1 MLTMQ
6 SLRSHPTRLRALT
19 GLTVAQYDQLL
30 TDLTPRYDR
39 AEAVRLARPNRQRR
53 RGGGRKF
60 CRPLADRLLLALVWL
75 RIYPTYEV
83 LGTLF
88 DVDKGT
94 VCHWLHPLLALVRET
109 TAVDLHW
116 PEPDQKKRDL
126 GDLLRDF
133 PETAAIIDATE
144 QRIRRPK
151 DPKGTPPA
159 EQGAAQ
165 RPYYSGK
172 KKAHVLKTQIAI
184 TPEGQIADVRD
195 TVPGAVND
203 LTLLRQS
210 STLDRVPGGKGSRL
224 DSGDQGIQKDRPSQL
239 LYQAYRASRG
249 HPLTPEQKAANRVL
263 GHYRVKIEHTLA
275 EMKIYQV
282 LAAVYR
288 HGRGA
293 YNPVFCVVAALTN
306 RRRGFQPAVAS

>member
-1 MLTMQ
+1 MLTLQ
-6 SLRSHPTRLRALT
+6 GLRTHPTRLRALT
-19 GLTVAQYDQLL
+19 GLTEEQYDQLL
-30 TDLTPRYDR
+30 SELTPRYEQ
-39 AEAVRLARPNRQRR
+39 AEEVRLFRPNRQRR
-53 RGGGRKF
+53 RGAGRKF
-60 CRPLADRLLLALVWL
+60 CRPLAERLLLALVWL
-75 RIYPTYEV
+75 RVYPTYEV

-94 VCHWLHPLLALVRET
+94 VCHWLHPLLVLLRET

-116 PEPDQKKRDL
+116 PSPDQPKRDL

-133 PETAAIIDATE
+133 PEVAALVDATE

-159 EQGAAQ
+159 DKGAAQ

-172 KKAHVLKTQIAI
+172 KKAHVVKTQIAI
-184 TPEGQIADVRD
+184 TPAGQIAEVSE
-195 TVPGAVND
+195 TVPGSVND

-210 STLDRVPGGKGSRL
+210 RTLDRVPGGAML
-224 DSGDQGIQKDRPSQL
+224 DSGYQGIQKDRPHQL

-263 GHYRVKIEHTLA
+263 SHYRVRIEHTLA
-275 EMKIYQV
+275 GMKLYQV

-288 HGRGA
+288 HGRGT
-293 YNPVFCVVAALTN
+293 YNAVFCVVAALTN
-306 RRRGFQPAVAS
+306 RRRGFEAAVAS